1 MLSVLLGAGLFVR
14 WVANGLW
21 PIDVQT
27 GPIHAQLY
35 PEKASV
41 QFKEFKDRHATETT
55 IVLPRDLPTSPLPP
69 SDVGPT
75 SIPRVLA
82 VSDRRRAAIEAGWAL
97 IRSGDYHGAIRILNK
112 AKPASPKDPRI
123 FLGLGLSHYR
133 LAQYDP
139 AVVSLQQALRLDAG
153 LDQAHALLGEV
164 AFLRDHL
171 DDAVRHYESAST
183 LNPND
188 VSIQDGL
195 FRVRRAQRLEGGFA
209 RVVTPHFIVKCSEA
223 QRGSL
228 KGLVDRLE
236 ALARRMG
243 QRLPYRSRE
252 AIIVILYT
260 DRHFQEF
267 TDSPSWAGGLFDGKI
282 HVAAQRVLLASPEA
296 DAALAHE
303 YAHALV
309 HRIAGGHAPTWLD
322 EGLAL
327 YFEGRAPSWS
337 ETILDRRD
345 TDLTPLHALHGSFL
359 SLPPREAAL
368 AYAESA
374 SAARALIRRYG
385 WPRVQNLLEALAG
398 PVEFHAAFE
407 TVLKEPY
414 HAFEASWV
422 AVQSH
427 RSL

>member
-1 MLSVLLGAGLFVR
+1 MVMLSVLLGAGLFVSSM
-14 WVANGLW
+14 ANGLW

-27 GPIHAQLY
+27 DPIYAQLY
-35 PEKASV
+35 PQKASI
-41 QFKEFKDRHATETT
+41 QFKERHATETA
-55 IVLPRDLPTSPLPP
+55 IDLPRDLPASPFPP
-69 SDVGPT
+69 SDVGTT
-75 SIPRVLA
+75 SIPRILA
-82 VSDRRRAAIEAGWAL
+82 VSDRQRAAIEAGWAL

-153 LDQAHALLGEV
+153 LDQAHTLLGDV
-164 AFLRDHL
+164 AFMRDHL
-171 DDAVRHYESAST
+171 DDAVRHYKAAST

-195 FRVRRAQRLEGGFA
+195 FRVRRAQQLEGGFA
-209 RVVTPHFIVKCSEA
+209 RVVTSHFIVKCSEA

-236 ALARRMG
+236 ALSRRMG

-309 HRIAGGHAPTWLD
+309 HRIARGHAPTWLD

-327 YFEGRAPSWS
+327 YFEGRALSWS

-359 SLPPREAAL
+359 SLPPREATL

-374 SAARALIRRYG
+374 SAARALIHRYG
-385 WPRVQNLLEALAG
+385 WPRVQNLLETLAG

-407 TVLKEPY
+407 TALKEPY

>member
-1 MLSVLLGAGLFVR
+1 MVGILLLRAGLLVG
-14 WVANGLW
+14 WMATGLW
-21 PIDVQT
+21 LANDQMNV
-27 GPIHAQLY
+27 IHAKPY
-35 PEKASV
+35 PEKAST
-41 QFKEFKDRHATETT
+41 QSKERSAPETVLLPPRHLP
-55 IVLPRDLPTSPLPP
+55 VLPSTLTGVVTTSSPP
-69 SDVGPT
+69 A
-75 SIPRVLA
+75 IA
-82 VSDRRRAAIEAGWAL
+82 VSDRQRAAIEAGWAL
-97 IRSGDYHGAIRILNK
+97 IRSGDYHGAIHALKK
-112 AKPASPKDPRI
+112 AKAASSKDPRI

-133 LAQYDP
+133 LAQYDA
-139 AVVSLQQALRLDAG
+139 AVMDLKRALDLDTG
-153 LDQAHALLGEV
+153 LDQAHALLGDV
-164 AFLRDHL
+164 AFMRDQL
-171 DDAVRHYESAST
+171 GVAVRHYESAST

-195 FRVRRAQRLEGGFA
+195 FRMRRAQQLEGGFA
-209 RVVTPHFIVKCSEA
+209 RIVTPHFIVKCSEA

-236 ALARRMG
+236 AVSRRIG

-260 DRHFQEF
+260 DRHFQEL

-303 YAHALV
+303 YVHALV

-345 TDLTPLHALHGSFL
+345 TELTPLHALHGSFL
-359 SLPPREAAL
+359 NLSPREVTL

-374 SAARALIRRYG
+374 SAARALISRYG
-385 WPRVQNLLEALAG
+385 WSRVQRLLEMLAG

-407 TVLKEPY
+407 TALKEPY
-414 HAFEASWV
+414 QAFEAFWA
-422 AVQSH
+422 AVQNH

>member
-1 MLSVLLGAGLFVR
+1 MVMRSAFLGAGLFIS
-14 WVANGLW
+14 WVTNGLW
-21 PIDVQT
+21 PSDAQT
-27 GPIHAQLY
+27 DAIHAQLH
-35 PEKASV
+35 PETASV
-41 QFKEFKDRHATETT
+41 QFQERRAIETA
-55 IVLPRDLPTSPLPP
+55 IVLPRDLPAPPFPL
-69 SDVGPT
+69 SDVGTT
-75 SIPRVLA
+75 SIRGVLA
-82 VSDRRRAAIEAGWAL
+82 VSDRQQAAIEAGWAL
-97 IRSGDYHGAIRILNK
+97 IRSGDYHGAIRALSK
-112 AKPASPKDPRI
+112 AKAASSKDPRV

-153 LDQAHALLGEV
+153 LDQAHTLLGEV
-164 AFLRDHL
+164 AFMRDHL
-171 DDAVRHYESAST
+171 DDAVRHYKAAST

-195 FRVRRAQRLEGGFA
+195 FRVRRAQQLEGGFV
-209 RVVTPHFIVKCSEA
+209 RIVTPHFIVKCSEA

-236 ALARRMG
+236 ALSRRIG
-243 QRLPYRSRE
+243 QQLPYRSSE

-345 TDLTPLHALHGSFL
+345 TELTPLHALHGSFL
-359 SLPPREAAL
+359 SLPPREATL
-368 AYAESA
+368 AYAESV
-374 SAARALIRRYG
+374 SAARALIHRYG
-385 WPRVQNLLEALAG
+385 WPRVQNLLETLAG

-407 TVLKEPY
+407 TALQESY

>member
-1 MLSVLLGAGLFVR
+1 M
-14 WVANGLW
+14 
-21 PIDVQT
+21 
-27 GPIHAQLY
+27 
-35 PEKASV
+35 
-41 QFKEFKDRHATETT
+41 TETA
-55 IVLPRDLPTSPLPP
+55 IVPPRDLPGSPSAL
-69 SDVGPT
+69 T
-75 SIPRVLA
+75 EAITRTIPVAIA
-82 VSDRRRAAIEAGWAL
+82 VSDRRRAAIDAGWAL
-97 IRSGDYHGAIRILNK
+97 IRSGDYHGAIHVLNK
-112 AKPASPKDPRI
+112 AKPASPKDPRV
-123 FLGLGLSHYR
+123 FLGLGLSHYW

-139 AVVSLQQALRLDAG
+139 AVVSLQRALRLDAG
-153 LDQAHALLGEV
+153 LDQAHTLLGDV
-164 AFLRDHL
+164 AFMRDHL
-171 DDAVRHYESAST
+171 DDAVRHYKAALT

-195 FRVRRAQRLEGGFA
+195 FRVRRAQQLEGGFA
-209 RVVTPHFIVKCSEA
+209 RVVTPHFIVKCGKASRE
-223 QRGSL
+223 SL
-228 KGLVDRLE
+228 QGLADRLE
-236 ALARRMG
+236 ALYRRIG
-243 QRLPYRSRE
+243 QQLSSPSGE

-260 DRHFQEF
+260 DRRFQDL

-327 YFEGRAPSWS
+327 YFEGRTPAWS
-337 ETILDRRD
+337 DTIIDSRV
-345 TDLTPLHALHGSFL
+345 TELTPLHALHGSFL
-359 SLPPREAAL
+359 SLPPREATL

-374 SAARALIRRYG
+374 SATRALISRYG
-385 WPRVQNLLEALAG
+385 WPPVQNLLETLAG